1 MSDQSRGFKW
11 KHVISSCFFAVW
23 VSTQFKEVE
32 ILIHVALRALSV
44 FNNWLPEYFSATSI
58 SRNSR
63 TTVVLL
69 SRHIWRRFWLGIWLG
84 TTPSASLR
92 NKASLKGIINQNDQW
107 SLNLIV
113 CIITS
118 FGTSSPSSPS
128 WKKDR
133 RHLISKKI
141 LRQPY
146 LFLDNFRGFFVNKF
160 AQIWWAFLTVL
171 SNNTQTTE
179 GRTHHNKPTKKHIAN
194 TKTNC
199 IKFHEA
205 PWPLD
210 FRLDPHLCALSLSFF
225 EVVLLHLTP

>member
-1 MSDQSRGFKW
+1 MLMSDQSRGFKW

-92 NKASLKGIINQNDQW
+92 NKASFRGLLTKMINDLLTW
-107 SLNLIV
+107 SFVSSLPLAPPHHLHPPEKKIGD
-113 CIITS
+113 IWFQTKS
-118 FGTSSPSSPS
+118 FGNSIFFWTSSQHVH
-128 WKKDR
+128 
-133 RHLISKKI
+133 HLKARPKT
-141 LRQPY
+141 LPR
-146 LFLDNFRGFFVNKF
+146 FFCSTNLPRF
-160 AQIWWAFLTVL
+160 GEPFWHFF
-171 SNNTQTTE
+171 QTTLKQKRAE
-179 GRTHHNKPTKKHIAN
+179 LTTTNQPKNTLPTPKQTA
-194 TKTNC
+194 
-199 IKFHEA
+199 
-205 PWPLD
+205 
-210 FRLDPHLCALSLSFF
+210 
-225 EVVLLHLTP
+225 